1 MANELGRPDDGTDPT
16 GFFNNEFYVGLK
28 PYYDAAW
35 NGEIHTKPQ
44 LIEAIQ
50 KKLAAFPG
58 IIFNYTQPAEDAVDE
73 AETGLKSALAV
84 KIFGADL
91 NMLED
96 KAKQVKDILSKVP
109 GISDIIV
116 VRELG
121 QPSLTI
127 TPDRAKIARY
137 GLNVSDVNTLV
148 ETAMGGTAAT
158 QVIQG
163 ERQFDLVVRMQEPFR
178 SNDERHQE
186 PADRDAR
193 RPVSAA
199 EPVLPTSTWKTA
211 RRFIYRESNSR
222 YIGVQFSVEG
232 RDLASAVGEARQKV
246 DAGGQAAHRLQS
258 SIGAA
263 NTRTTWHRRSR

>member
-28 PYYDAAW
+28 PYSDSSWKGA
-35 NGEIHTKPQ
+35 IHTKPE
-44 LIEAIQ
+44 LIDEVQ
-50 KKLAAFPG
+50 KKLASFPG

-84 KIFGADL
+84 KIFGEDL
-91 NMLED
+91 ATLEE
-96 KAKQVKDILSKVP
+96 KAYQVKNILDAVP
-109 GISDIIV
+109 GISEITV

-127 TPDRAKIARY
+127 TPDRAKLARY

-163 ERQFDLVVRMQEPFR
+163 ERQFDLVVRMQAPLPQR
-178 SNDERHQE
+178 RERHQE
-186 PADRDAR
+186 PADRHAR

-199 EPVLPTSTWKTA
+199 QPVLRHPGGE
-211 RRFIYRESNSR
+211 RRFVHLPRIELPLHRDA
-222 YIGVQFSVEG
+222 VQRG
-232 RDLASAVGEARQKV
+232 RPRPCQRGGRGPPQSGCGGET
-246 DAGGQAAHRLQS
+246 AHRLQLRLGRR
-258 SIGAA
+258 IQGIPGFAA
-263 NTRTTWHRRSR
+263 SR